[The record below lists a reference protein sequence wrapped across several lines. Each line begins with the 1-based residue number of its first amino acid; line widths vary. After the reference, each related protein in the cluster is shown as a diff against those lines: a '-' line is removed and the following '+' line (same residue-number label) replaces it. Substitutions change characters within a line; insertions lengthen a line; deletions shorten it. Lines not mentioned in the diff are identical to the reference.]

1 MKLLKVSL
9 TILIASF
16 TSCNNEEP
24 HPKPKS
30 YLRID
35 LPKKEYYSVNSSTC
49 PFAFDIPNYASWQK
63 RFKNNNDCSKAVIFP
78 QFKAEILC
86 DYINVDNDISE
97 ISEVFRNKMYDHSFK
112 STAII
117 ERSWFNDSNNVY
129 GITYEVKG
137 NTACNYGFFLTDSL
151 NHVFVGQLLFQSKPN
166 YDSLSPMIK
175 FVIEDA
181 ENLVESFNWI
191 N

>member
-35 LPKKEYYSVNSSTC
+35 LPKKEYYSVDSSTC

-97 ISEVFRNKMYDHSFK
+97 ISEVFRNKM
-112 STAII
+112 
-117 ERSWFNDSNNVY
+117 
-129 GITYEVKG
+129 
-137 NTACNYGFFLTDSL
+137 
-151 NHVFVGQLLFQSKPN
+151 
-166 YDSLSPMIK
+166 
-175 FVIEDA
+175 
-181 ENLVESFNWI
+181 
-191 N
+191 